1 MIGRI
6 VLCVVLAF
14 VLVAA
19 AAGIGLYAYNTGVA
33 QGMLDSGKITLPATG
48 VAPMPY
54 RAGPF
59 FHPYGWGFGTCLM
72 PLLFFFIVF
81 LMLRAICFPR
91 HMWGR
96 HFRHWEKGYP
106 PMLDEWHRQMH
117 ETKPTDSSKT

>member
-1 MIGRI
+1 MSGRI
-6 VLCVVLAF
+6 FLCVTLAF

-19 AAGIGLYAYNTGVA
+19 AAGLGYYAYSVGVA

-59 FHPYGWGFGTCLM
+59 FHPFGFGFGTCLM

-81 LMLRAICFPR
+81 IMLRAIFFPR
-91 HMWGR
+91 HWHG
-96 HFRHWEKGYP
+96 HWRHWERGYP
-106 PMLDEWHRQMH
+106 PMFEEWHTKMH
-117 ETKPTDSSKT
+117 ETKSGDSNKS